1 MIKAKSADTSRIIYR
16 GSVYKIYDAY
26 PTRVGAEGSARDI
39 RTLQGRVDRDYYTNA
54 VVVDLGRNAGRLRYG
69 LFISRG
75 RRI

>member
-1 MIKAKSADTSRIIYR
+1 MIKAKSADTTRVSYR

-26 PTRVGAEGSARDI
+26 PTRGGAEGAARDI

-54 VVVDLGRNAGRLRYG
+54 VVVDLGRDASRLRYG

-75 RRI
+75 RRV